1 MNCPRCSA
9 KIPDGA
15 RFCGACG
22 STLTA
27 GGSAVPATAA
37 APSPAAAAAAPAPAP
52 AADTMT
58 GRMIAGGRYRIVK
71 KLGQGGMG
79 TVYRAEQIS
88 LKRQVALKVLD
99 PNLFHDT
106 ELIRRFNTEAELA
119 AKLSHPHTVTLYDF
133 GEAEGGMLFIAME
146 LLEGRSL
153 RDVIAS
159 DAPLPPAR
167 VLDIADQV
175 ASSLADAHKAGII
188 HRDLKPDNVMLQERA
203 GRKDYVRVLDFG
215 IAKLRDERNGGVSV
229 MQHTAAGQLL
239 GTPHYMSP
247 EQIMAESVDGRTD
260 VYALGVM
267 MYEMVCGRPPFE
279 AQNLMALLSM
289 HMHDAPPPP
298 QAKRPGLVLPPQLG
312 GFIMRCFQ
320 KNRDARP
327 PHMEAVCAQIQAIK
341 HQLGVNVPMPS
352 GPRPAVQPPPGAPM
366 PTPWQGQPQFTPPRP
381 GQPFTPPG
389 AQPFA
394 PQSGPPFA
402 PQSGPPFA
410 PQSGPVTPRPPF
422 QAPPGFQPTGP
433 GMPGPGAPPVG
444 SVAQATPGFPADL
457 RYVPPP
463 ARKSSLL
470 GVWLVIAAVVVIAAI
485 AIGVSVFKKKERPEN
500 LLDKL
505 RDLDI
510 QVPPPGPIEPPPG
523 PDKQVTLPGSN
534 RYHAG
539 GGYDH
544 YIDLPDGFTFGEQ
557 VAGRGSAIGEID
569 DTTYIVT
576 ANAIQIDGSTL
587 TQAFLS
593 EAADSIPASDGGSI
607 VEKRT
612 RTIRGES
619 HVSVIYD
626 VPEQSLRVE
635 SVLYPRPRSLV
646 AVSFGVDKDE
656 FDETVSFRDELF
668 ARRVGFDK

>member
-1 MNCPRCSA
+1 MTCPKCNRNN
-9 KIPDGA
+9 PDSA

-22 STLTA
+22 STLSVGHA
-27 GGSAVPATAA
+27 PTAA
-37 APSPAAAAAAPAPAP
+37 AAVAVAPEPPPS
-52 AADTMT
+52 ADAMA
-58 GRMIAGGRYRIVK
+58 GKMIGQGRYKIIK

-88 LKRQVALKVLD
+88 LKRAVALKVLD

-106 ELIRRFNTEAELA
+106 ELVRRFNTEAELA

-133 GEAEGGMLFIAME
+133 GEAEGGLLFIAME

-153 RDVIAS
+153 RDVIAT

-175 ASSLADAHKAGII
+175 ASSLADAHKAGIV

-247 EQIMAESVDGRTD
+247 EQIMAEKVDGRTD

-298 QAKRPGLVLPPQLG
+298 QSKRPGLVLPPQLG

-320 KNRDARP
+320 KNREQRP
-327 PHMEAVCAQIQAIK
+327 PHMEAVIAQIQAIK
-341 HQLGVNVPMPS
+341 SQLGISGPGPS
-352 GPRPAVQPPPGAPM
+352 GPRPAMAPPPGVPR
-366 PTPWQGQPQFTPPRP
+366 PTPWGPGPQPQ
-381 GQPFTPPG
+381 FTPPG
-389 AQPFA
+389 AQP
-394 PQSGPPFA
+394 PP
-402 PQSGPPFA
+402 
-410 PQSGPVTPRPPF
+410 VITPRPPF
-422 QAPPGFQPTGP
+422 QAPPGFPSNP
-433 GMPGPGAPPVG
+433 NMSGPGAPPVA
-444 SVAQATPGFPADL
+444 SVAQPTPGFPPDL
-457 RYVPPP
+457 RYAPPTP
-463 ARKSSLL
+463 ARKGSLL
-470 GVWLVIAAVVVIAAI
+470 WLWLTLGGVGVLVIILVIV
-485 AIGVSVFKKKERPEN
+485 GMNKKSGEEREAEN
-500 LLDKL
+500 LLEKL
-505 RDLDI
+505 RELDL
-510 QVPPPGPIEPPPG
+510 QKQPPG
-523 PDKQVTLPGSN
+523 PDEQIALPGSN

-539 GGYDH
+539 GSYDH
-544 YIDLPDGFTFGEQ
+544 YIDFPDGFTFGEQ
-557 VAGRGSAIGEID
+557 TPGRCAAVGEVGGK
-569 DTTYIVT
+569 TYIVT
-576 ANAIQIDGSTL
+576 ANAIEIDGSTL
-587 TQAFLS
+587 TQAFMS
-593 EAADSIPASDGGSI
+593 EAADSIPASDGGTI

-612 RTIRGES
+612 RTIRGEQ

-626 VPEQSLRVE
+626 VPLQSLRVE
-635 SVLYPRPRSLV
+635 SVLYPRPHSLV
-646 AVSFGVDKDE
+646 AVSFGVAKTD
-656 FDETVSFRDELF
+656 FDETISFRDELYS
-668 ARRVGFDK
+668 RRVGFDPSSP